1 MEILE
6 LPAVVM
12 LNMFVEMNQCLH
24 ENQRRETAA
33 IQSVKSVDGQ
43 FITIVSD
50 DTKLVV
56 SLKSRWFSI
65 KLTVYDC
72 RKDDDEA
79 LYSLN
84 EKSKNGKAQGK

>member
-1 MEILE
+1 
-6 LPAVVM
+6 V
-12 LNMFVEMNQCLH
+12 
-24 ENQRRETAA
+24 T
-33 IQSVKSVDGQ
+33 SVDGQ
-43 FITIVSD
+43 FITIVAD

-56 SLKSRWFSI
+56 LLKSRLFSI
-65 KLTVYDC
+65 ELTVYDC

>member
-1 MEILE
+1 VRGNES
-6 LPAVVM
+6 
-12 LNMFVEMNQCLH
+12 MFAWKLTKE
-24 ENQRRETAA
+24 ETAA
-33 IQSVKSVDGQ
+33 IQSVKTVDGQ
-43 FITIVSD
+43 FIIIVAD

-56 SLKSRWFSI
+56 SLKWRLFSI
-65 KLTVYDC
+65 ELTVYDY